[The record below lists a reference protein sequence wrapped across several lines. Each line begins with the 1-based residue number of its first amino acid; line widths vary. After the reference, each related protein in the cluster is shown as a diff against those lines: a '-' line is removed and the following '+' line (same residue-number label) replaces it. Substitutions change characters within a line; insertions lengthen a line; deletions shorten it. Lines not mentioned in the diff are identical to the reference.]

1 MGKSVL
7 ADVVGNFFVAH
18 LGSVAA
24 IASNGGDARLQNA
37 FVAPANMKVL
47 SVWKANLAA
56 NEVTKGTATT
66 SASYRR
72 HRFFNGGSAGTATTI
87 VASLNATASAASLGS
102 RAFTLTANNTAS
114 TGEILYADHLT
125 VGAATAE
132 GTVAA
137 ACEILMAYELL

>member
-7 ADVVGNFFVAH
+7 ADTIGNFFVAH

-24 IASNGGDARLQNA
+24 IASDGANARLQNA
-37 FVAPANMKVL
+37 FVAPANVKVL

-72 HRFFNGGSAGTATTI
+72 TRFFNGGSAGTATTI
-87 VASLNATASAASLGS
+87 VASLNATVSAASLGS
-102 RAFTLTANNTAS
+102 RALTLTTNNTAS
-114 TGEILYADHLT
+114 TGEILYADQLT
-125 VGAATAE
+125 VGAATAN
-132 GTVAA
+132 GTDNA
-137 ACEILMAYELL
+137 ACEIIMAYELL